1 MYLHKYIHL
10 SWTDLYTV
18 CTKKTT
24 VIYFFKFYVYVPV
37 MINVVIACILYE
49 GLINQYVLYVV
60 RVTYLYYLFMFAA
73 WGKLNTTVSR
83 KGTCTYRYSPN
94 HRTCFFCIVV
104 LTLLCGARDIDLN
117 ANNGLVLLPSITTTL
132 NMRILIKPHK
142 YIVYNIHIAPC
153 R

>member
-1 MYLHKYIHL
+1 MIVPSQVYSPFLNRPVYGMY
-10 SWTDLYTV
+10 
-18 CTKKTT
+18 KKITT
-24 VIYFFKFYVYVPV
+24 VVYFFKFYVYVPV

-83 KGTCTYRYSPN
+83 KGTCTYRCSPN

-117 ANNGLVLLPSITTTL
+117 ANNGLVLLTPHYNDIKYAYTNKTT
-132 NMRILIKPHK
+132 
-142 YIVYNIHIAPC
+142 
-153 R
+153 